1 MGTAIVLNKGVV
13 TVKLMHVQV
22 TNFRCV
28 EDSTRFSLAQTTC
41 LVGKNESGKTS
52 ILQALRKLRAYD
64 DKKAKYDKLRDY
76 PRKHLADYKE
86 RHPDSEAVAVHTE
99 WLLGDP
105 DVALLEAKFG
115 AGCLKSRTVHVSK
128 RYETETGEWSIDL
141 DESVLVKHLTNGCPT
156 GEKAA
161 FRKAKDAEELLSLA
175 SAQAEPSEVAK
186 AIVTTISGYR
196 DKSPTLGAIDIL
208 SPRMPTFLY
217 FSQYER
223 MNGEV
228 SLEKLTLDL
237 NNKQLQP
244 GDNVFLQFLEFANTS
259 LKDLSNVSKFEEL
272 RAKIEAASIK
282 ITRQIFEYWS
292 QNQHL
297 KVDFTIDAGRPGD
310 PVPFNTGYVMRARIR
325 NLLHDMTVSFD
336 DRSAGFVWFFSFLV
350 LFSQVKKTHGN
361 IIILLDEPGLNL
373 HAKAQAD
380 LLRYIKEK
388 LEPHHQVIYTTH
400 SPFMIPA
407 NDLLSVRTVEDVV
420 LYKGPGRYE
429 VFGTKIGDDVL
440 STDRDT
446 LFPLQSALGYEIT
459 QSLFIGEHSL
469 LVEGPG
475 DILYMTAVSQELA
488 VRSRTAL
495 DKRWTMCPTGGID
508 KVSAFVSLFGG
519 NKLHVAVFTDMA
531 AGQKT
536 KLEQLRK
543 SKLLK
548 DGHVLSAADYCGQA
562 EADIEDLLGPDL
574 YCGFVNKAFG
584 LSGAI
589 EVTPAKCGAIV
600 TPAPRIL
607 KRVEDV
613 FKVMPPGSPEFD
625 HFSPA
630 AWLIRNQD
638 ALAGNEPSTAAML
651 DRFERLFKD
660 LNALLP

>member
-1 MGTAIVLNKGVV
+1 M
-13 TVKLMHVQV
+13 KLMHVQV

-28 EDSTRFSLAQTTC
+28 DDSTRFSLAQTTC

-52 ILQALRKLRAYD
+52 ILQALRKLRPYD
-64 DKKAKYDKLRDY
+64 EKNAKYDKLRDY
-76 PRKHLADYKE
+76 PRKYLTDYDD
-86 RHPDSEAVAVHTE
+86 RHPNGDAVVVRTE
-99 WLLGDP
+99 WKLDDA
-105 DVALLEAKFG
+105 DVALIEGKFG
-115 AGCLKSRTVHVSK
+115 SGCLKSNVIAVSK
-128 RYETETGEWSIDL
+128 RYETDGTEWSIDF
-141 DESVLVKHLTNGCPT
+141 DESALIKHLTTACPA
-156 GEKAA
+156 GEKTA
-161 FRKAKDAEELLSLA
+161 FRKAKDGAELLALA
-175 SAQAEPSEVAK
+175 SAQADPSEAAK
-186 AIVTTISGYR
+186 AIVATVTAYR
-196 DKSPTLGAIDIL
+196 EKRPVLAAIDVL

-228 SLEKLTLDL
+228 SLEKLTKDL
-237 NNKQLQP
+237 NDKTLHP
-244 GDNVFLQFLEFANTS
+244 GDNVFLQFLQFAGTS
-259 LKDLSNVSKFEEL
+259 LKDLSNVSKFEDL

-292 QNQHL
+292 QNQSL

-310 PVPFNTGYVMRARIR
+310 PAPFNAGYVMRARIR

-388 LEPHHQVIYTTH
+388 LEPNHQVIYTTH
-400 SPFMIPA
+400 SPFMIPSS
-407 NDLLSVRTVEDVV
+407 DLMSVRTVEDVV
-420 LYKGPGRYE
+420 RAKGPGQYD
-429 VFGTKIGDDVL
+429 VLGTKVGDDVL

-469 LVEGPG
+469 LVEGPS
-475 DILYMTAVSQELA
+475 DILYITAISQELR
-488 VRSRTAL
+488 VRSRTSL
-495 DKRWTMCPTGGID
+495 DSRWTMCPTGGID

-519 NKLHVAVFTDMA
+519 NKLHIAVFTDVA
-531 AGQKT
+531 TGHKS

-548 DGHVLSAADYCGQA
+548 DGHVLSANDYCGQA
-562 EADIEDLLGPDL
+562 EADIEDLLGPEL
-574 YCGFVNKAFG
+574 YCQIVNSTFG

-589 EVTPAKCGAIV
+589 EVSPAKCAAV
-600 TPAPRIL
+600 ADPTPRIL
-607 KRVEDV
+607 KRVEAV
-613 FKVMPPGSPEFD
+613 FKVMPPNSPEFD
-625 HFSPA
+625 HYSPA
-630 AWLIRNQD
+630 AWLIRNQE
-638 ALAGNEPSTAAML
+638 AVAGKEPATSAML